1 MQKKWNRYKYV
12 AEISRLQGRKKTR
25 EINISSTK
33 KTLSNACNCNLLKSK
48 EEIAVRTVK
57 IV

>member
-1 MQKKWNRYKYV
+1 MWRRLVGYRVEKKPH
-12 AEISRLQGRKKTR
+12 